1 MPTQQEP
8 LFIDDDGFE
17 IEADD
22 DYEYQP
28 VNLASDGSLTSK
40 WVGCANHNLQL
51 TLKILDKDEKF
62 KKLHKDIKAILTS
75 ISRSFHATQA
85 LRNSA
90 GLGLVFRG
98 LTR

>member
-1 MPTQQEP
+1 
-8 LFIDDDGFE
+8 
-17 IEADD
+17 
-22 DYEYQP
+22 
-28 VNLASDGSLTSK
+28 
-40 WVGCANHNLQL
+40 LQL
-51 TLKILDKDEKF
+51 TLKILDKDEKC